1 MRTYKPDVDSLRS
14 ELYNYHQPV
23 VVAFNIENIVLVAN
37 IVNTIKGTF
46 YICETC
52 PVCFGLQEPLL
63 LGDSLYNTQLMYFW
77 K

>member
-14 ELYNYHQPV
+14 ELYHHHQPV

-46 YICETC
+46 YICEH
-52 PVCFGLQEPLL
+52 VQFALL
-63 LGDSLYNTQLMYFW
+63 VLVNQSSRATFAWGFFV
-77 K
+77 